1 MLIPTS
7 CSISQAENT
16 IFQKLPMLSTRQAS
30 KVKIGELMKVIKGGM
45 IKIKEADL
53 ITIEG
58 LSIEEDSLI
67 TSMGE
72 EGMLIM
78 MTRKLMQ
85 IYRNRKK
92 IRENLLTIVIFLD
105 DINSSLYE

>member
-1 MLIPTS
+1 
-7 CSISQAENT
+7 
-16 IFQKLPMLSTRQAS
+16 
-30 KVKIGELMKVIKGGM
+30 MKVIKGGM
-45 IKIKEADL
+45 TEIKEANS

-58 LSIEEDSLI
+58 LSIEEDSII

-78 MTRKLMQ
+78 MTQKLMQ

-92 IRENLLTIVIFLD
+92 IRENLLTTVIFLD
-105 DINSSLYE
+105 DFNSSLYE